1 MNRKRR
7 MYCYASILLLILGL
21 GAFCGLLLG
30 RWAANVASR
39 QIYGVTAGV
48 MAGPEDAALSA
59 AEALKRPDEKMITR
73 GQAELECYGYTPE
86 IFVRYFTGKTVPAGM
101 LLFGVLAVIW
111 LITRMLQTRSLKR
124 RVEGLTKVLRTVNR
138 GGQAPLAFA
147 IEDDFSRL
155 EDELGKT
162 VNELKRSREEAVE
175 VQKSLAENLAD
186 ISHQLKTPV
195 SSMTLMAEMLKDEVR
210 GDGQIYIRKLE
221 EQIERMNR
229 LVTSLLTLSRLDAGT
244 LPLKRECVDIT
255 SAVQAAADTLSPVLS
270 NQKQMVAIQEGSD
283 ASVIGDF
290 YWTVEIFINLIKNCS
305 EHTPDGGRIS
315 VYWEQNPIYT
325 QVSVEDNG
333 PGFAKED
340 LTNLF
345 RRFYQGNS
353 SAKDGTGIGLALARK
368 LAQSQNASLTAENN
382 PTGGARFL
390 LRFYH

>member
-1 MNRKRR
+1 MKPFVSPANVIFPAISSCVCAGSPVGDVRESPAALMPPDHPVALLQDVYKRQ
-7 MYCYASILLLILGL
+7 ILGL

-48 MAGPEDAALSA
+48 MAGPEDATLSA

-73 GQAELECYGYTPE
+73 GQAELERYGYTPE

-101 LLFGVLAVIW
+101 LLFCVLAVIW

-210 GDGQIYIRKLE
+210 GEGDVY
-221 EQIERMNR
+221 
-229 LVTSLLTLSRLDAGT
+229 
-244 LPLKRECVDIT
+244 KR
-255 SAVQAAADTLSPVLS
+255 Q
-270 NQKQMVAIQEGSD
+270 
-283 ASVIGDF
+283 
-290 YWTVEIFINLIKNCS
+290 
-305 EHTPDGGRIS
+305 
-315 VYWEQNPIYT
+315 
-325 QVSVEDNG
+325 
-333 PGFAKED
+333 
-340 LTNLF
+340 
-345 RRFYQGNS
+345 S
-353 SAKDGTGIGLALARK
+353 ST
-368 LAQSQNASLTAENN
+368 
-382 PTGGARFL
+382 
-390 LRFYH
+390 